1 MEHLWTIAVA
11 VAVGAAAMFILVAL
25 GIVKAGK

>member
-1 MEHLWTIAVA
+1 MEHVWTIAVS

-25 GIVKAGK
+25 GIVKTGK